1 MIEYYERK
9 NRRFKS
15 EWLPEPFC
23 PPRDLTIQASG
34 VCFSKNKK
42 ITLVRHHKGWL
53 LPGGYPEE
61 NETLEEALIREIAEE
76 ACAKVLDYEYI
87 GSIKSEELTPVIDG
101 NLPLFYQARF
111 WVLIENGPFIPEF
124 EITER
129 TETKPENFVEMLRWP
144 ARKLS
149 KLILDDALAVEE
161 RKKSRF

>member
-9 NRRFKS
+9 KRRFKS
-15 EWLPEPFC
+15 EWLPKPFQ
-23 PPRDLTIQASG
+23 PPRDLTIQSSG
-34 VCFSKNKK
+34 ICFSKNKK

-76 ACAKVLDYEYI
+76 ACAKVIDYEYL
-87 GSIKSEELTPVIDG
+87 GSIKSEELTPVAKG
-101 NLPLFYQARF
+101 NLPVFYQARY

-124 EITER
+124 EINER
-129 TETKPENFVEMLRWP
+129 TETDPAHFVEMLRWP

-149 KLILDDALAVEE
+149 KHILDDAMMVEN
-161 RKKSRF
+161 RKTSG